1 MNANTVT
8 SKRSNGVVSLRAA
21 CFCAL
26 ALALIC
32 PGVISGQGYL
42 LDWSTIDGGGGTSTG
57 GIYSVSGTIGQ
68 PDAGGAMSGGNYS
81 LTGGFWS
88 LLGTVPSPGAPAVS
102 IQLSGN
108 LVMVY
113 WPSTA
118 TGFNP
123 EVSTS
128 LATPNWS
135 APPEKVQDN
144 GTIKYLLIN
153 PAPGSRFYR
162 LKR

>member
-8 SKRSNGVVSLRAA
+8 TKWLNGAGSLRAA
-21 CFCAL
+21 SLWAL
-26 ALALIC
+26 GLLLIC
-32 PGVISGQGYL
+32 PRVLSGQEYG
-42 LDWSTIDGGGGTSTG
+42 LDWFTIGGGGGTSTG
-57 GIYSVSGTIGQ
+57 GVYSVSGTIGQ
-68 PDAGGAMSGGNYS
+68 SDAGGAMSVGNYS

-128 LATPNWS
+128 LATPNWGT
-135 APPEKVQDN
+135 PPEKVQDN